1 MFGNKVESN
10 TIQAIDRKRIFIFVA
25 ITHGTS
31 IALGLVIYFNGGLYN
46 GEAIGL
52 SPLAAALLGALMFAP
67 TVANLVTRLV
77 TREGW
82 SNMMLWPNFRRGW
95 PFYLAGLVLPAVATI
110 VGGAIYYLL
119 FPGQF
124 DPTMKYALEEL
135 GMVFVGGQ
143 TSVWAFLV
151 VNAGNLILVSI
162 TTIPVMFG
170 EEFGW
175 RGYLL
180 PKLMPLGGR
189 KAVLLVGII
198 WAIWHWPAI
207 FMGYEYGFDYWGAP
221 VVGPLLFVV
230 ITFFF
235 STFLSWLTLR
245 SGSVWP
251 AAFGHGVINIS
262 PMLVLAFIR
271 GTPDLLIGPIHVG
284 IIGSL
289 GYALLALLLYFSA
302 RALTQPEFSTVDV
315 PLPNNPGA
323 AKKTAHA

>member
-31 IALGLVIYFNGGLYN
+31 IALGLVIYFNGGLSN
-46 GEAIGL
+46 GEASGL

-82 SNMMLWPNFRRGW
+82 SNMMLWPNFRHGW

-151 VNAGNLILVSI
+151 VNAGYLILVSI
-162 TTIPVMFG
+162 TAIPVMFG